1 MEIKDINLE
10 EYEISEQK
18 DKEIIVLKK
27 KKSKFPT
34 WEGLGNISGVFIGAR
49 SEFFEASGVPA
60 SLQKMRY
67 DKQGEIVQVVC
78 LVDSVTKGGEYTL
91 CGNAIPDSAM
101 EYEGAE
107 RVDEGFCGSIRDVTC
122 ADCINKITYIRSL
135 K

>member
-1 MEIKDINLE
+1 MIN
-10 EYEISEQK
+10 
-18 DKEIIVLKK
+18 KEKLC
-27 KKSKFPT
+27 KSFAWLT
-34 WEGLGNISGVFIGAR
+34 
-49 SEFFEASGVPA
+49 
-60 SLQKMRY
+60 
-67 DKQGEIVQVVC
+67 
-78 LVDSVTKGGEYTL
+78 EYTL

>member
-1 MEIKDINLE
+1 MVRQEQNNKKILRMSPKRYKRRNNILYRLRKKGIRCVTKERTIFIPYGKNPCDI
-10 EYEISEQK
+10 
-18 DKEIIVLKK
+18 
-27 KKSKFPT
+27 
-34 WEGLGNISGVFIGAR
+34 
-49 SEFFEASGVPA
+49 PA

>member
-1 MEIKDINLE
+1 M
-10 EYEISEQK
+10 
-18 DKEIIVLKK
+18 KK
-27 KKSKFPT
+27 
-34 WEGLGNISGVFIGAR
+34 I
-49 SEFFEASGVPA
+49 PA

-91 CGNAIPDSAM
+91 RGNAIPDSAM

-107 RVDEGFCGSIRDVTC
+107 RVDEEFYGSIRDVTC